1 MPRLN
6 TDSLA
11 AQRTWRRSQL
21 LNAAA
26 AIALESHGGSV
37 SVSAI
42 ATRAGLSRTSFY
54 EYFESTSEIVAE
66 LITQELN
73 TFSAHLEAA
82 TKQDDSAEEAISQWI
97 EHSLAYVADGRHLL
111 AKTLS
116 SIEISRDRSAAIG
129 IAHRR
134 MLSCLIEPLQQ
145 IGITDAS
152 QALALIQSATDA
164 ATRRIES
171 GHESELEI
179 STTSAFIMAGLR
191 TLSTR

>member
-1 MPRLN
+1 VPRLQ
-6 TDSLA
+6 TESLA
-11 AQRTWRRSQL
+11 AQRTWRRAQL
-21 LNAAA
+21 LDAAA
-26 AIALESHGGSV
+26 AIALESQGAAV
-37 SVSAI
+37 SVSAV

-66 LITQELN
+66 LITSELN
-73 TFSAHLEAA
+73 TFSAYLESA
-82 TKQDDSAEEAISQWI
+82 TKQADSAEGAISTWI
-97 EHSLAYVADGRHLL
+97 ENSLAYVADGRHIL

-129 IAHRR
+129 VAHRR

-145 IGITDAS
+145 IGISDTS

-171 GHESELEI
+171 GHDSDAEI

-191 TLSTR
+191 SLAAR

>member
-1 MPRLN
+1 MPRLQ
-6 TDSLA
+6 TESLA
-11 AQRTWRRSQL
+11 AQRTWRRAQL
-21 LNAAA
+21 LDAAA
-26 AIALESHGGSV
+26 AIALESQGAAV

-66 LITQELN
+66 LITSELN
-73 TFSAHLEAA
+73 TFSAYLESA
-82 TKQDDSAEEAISQWI
+82 TKQADSAEGAISTWI
-97 EHSLAYVADGRHLL
+97 ENSLAYVADGRHIL

-129 IAHRR
+129 VAHRR

-145 IGITDAS
+145 IGISDTS

-171 GHESELEI
+171 GHDSDAEI

-191 TLSTR
+191 SLAAR

>member
-21 LNAAA
+21 LDAAA

-82 TKQDDSAEEAISQWI
+82 TKQADSPEQAISRWI
-97 EHSLAYVADGRHLL
+97 ENSLVYVADGRHHL

-116 SIEISRDRSAAIG
+116 SIEISRDRSATIG

-164 ATRRIES
+164 ATQRIES
-171 GHESELEI
+171 GHESEQEI

>member
-21 LNAAA
+21 LDAAA

-82 TKQDDSAEEAISQWI
+82 TKQAKSAEDAISQWI
-97 EHSLAYVADGRHLL
+97 ENSLAYVADGRHLL

-171 GHESELEI
+171 GHESNQEI

-191 TLSTR
+191 SLSNR

>member
-1 MPRLN
+1 MPRLQ
-6 TDSLA
+6 TESLA
-11 AQRTWRRSQL
+11 AQRAWRRSQL
-21 LNAAA
+21 LESAA
-26 AIALESHGGSV
+26 AIALESQGGAV

-73 TFSAHLEAA
+73 SFSAHLETA
-82 TKQDDSAEEAISQWI
+82 TQEAHSAEDAITRWI
-97 EHSLAYVADGRHLL
+97 ESSLLYVADGRHLL

-134 MLSCLIEPLQQ
+134 MLSCLIGPLQQ
-145 IGITDAS
+145 LGIADVHH
-152 QALALIQSATDA
+152 ALALIQSATDA

-171 GHESELEI
+171 GQSGENEI
-179 STTSAFIMAGLR
+179 STTSAFIMAGLKSLVR
-191 TLSTR
+191 P

>member
-1 MPRLN
+1 MPRLQ
-6 TDSLA
+6 TESLA
-11 AQRTWRRSQL
+11 AQRTWRRAQL
-21 LNAAA
+21 LDAAA
-26 AIALESHGGSV
+26 AIALESQGAAV
-37 SVSAI
+37 SVSAV

-66 LITQELN
+66 LITSELN
-73 TFSAHLEAA
+73 TFSAYLESA
-82 TKQDDSAEEAISQWI
+82 TKQADSAEGAISTWI
-97 EHSLAYVADGRHLL
+97 ENSLAYVADGRHIL

-129 IAHRR
+129 VAHRR

-145 IGITDAS
+145 IGISDTS

-171 GHESELEI
+171 GHDSDAEI

-191 TLSTR
+191 SLAAR

>member
-1 MPRLN
+1 MPRLQ
-6 TDSLA
+6 TESLA
-11 AQRTWRRSQL
+11 AQRTWRRAQL
-21 LNAAA
+21 LDAAA
-26 AIALESHGGSV
+26 AIALESQGAAV

-42 ATRAGLSRTSFY
+42 ATRAGFSRTSFY

-66 LITQELN
+66 LITSELN
-73 TFSAHLEAA
+73 TFSAYLESA
-82 TKQDDSAEEAISQWI
+82 TKQADSAEGAISTWI
-97 EHSLAYVADGRHLL
+97 ENSLAYVADGRHIL

-129 IAHRR
+129 VAHRR

-145 IGITDAS
+145 IGISDTS

-171 GHESELEI
+171 GHDSDAEI

-191 TLSTR
+191 SLATR